1 MNLVILKGRLSR
13 DPDVRTTQSGRQVAR
28 FTVAVDMQR
37 AKDGQQTADFVPC
50 IAWEKTAELMEKHF
64 YKGKEILVEGRVSTR
79 SYEGED
85 GKKKYVTEVTVSR
98 VEFCGSKGDSKPQD
112 GGYAGDKTEHWTHW
126 THRTPT
132 YDDDIPF

>member
-1 MNLVILKGRLSR
+1 MNLVILKGRLAR

-28 FTVAVDMQR
+28 FTVAVDRQR
-37 AKDGQQTADFVPC
+37 TKDGQQTADFVPC
-50 IAWEKTAELMEKHF
+50 IAWEKTAELMEKYF
-64 YKGKEILVEGRVSTR
+64 AKGKEILVEGRVSTR

-112 GGYAGDKTEHWTHW
+112 GGG
-126 THRTPT
+126 
-132 YDDDIPF
+132 YDNDIDVPF

>member
-1 MNLVILKGRLSR
+1 MNLVILKGRLAR

-28 FTVAVDMQR
+28 FTVAVDR
-37 AKDGQQTADFVPC
+37 PRTKDGQQTADFVPC
-50 IAWEKTAELMEKHF
+50 IAWEKTAELMEKYF
-64 YKGKEILVEGRVSTR
+64 AKGKEILVEGRVSTR

-112 GGYAGDKTEHWTHW
+112 GVGYAGDKTEHWT
-126 THRTPT
+126 PT
-132 YDDDIPF
+132 DDDIPF

>member
-1 MNLVILKGRLSR
+1 MNLVILKGRLAR

-28 FTVAVDMQR
+28 FTVAVDKPR

-50 IAWEKTAELMEKHF
+50 VAWEKTAELMGKYF
-64 YKGKEILVEGRVSTR
+64 AKGKEILVDGRVSTR

-98 VEFCGSKGDSKPQD
+98 VEFCGSNGDSKPQD
-112 GGYAGDKTEHWTHW
+112 GVGYAGE
-126 THRTPT
+126 
-132 YDDDIPF
+132 DDIPF